1 MNSSP
6 FVNQL
11 LLSDCVKATRLLP
24 NRCIHLTVTSPAYD
38 KMREYGGHSF
48 DFDYLAEELY
58 RITVPGGVVVWI
70 VQEQVIKG
78 EQTGSSS
85 YQRCL
90 FKEIGFRLFDVM
102 PMVMRGMRMPL
113 KNRYANRY
121 HQAIV
126 LAKGKPRM
134 VNVLQDRPNKLAGQL
149 TGGKLRDRKGR
160 LSDRG
165 QTEIREFGVR
175 GNVWEYEAGGYKS
188 TRDSYAY
195 AHPAVM
201 PEKMA
206 EDHILSWSRPGDLVF
221 DPFCGSGTTCKMAL
235 LNHRKYLGV
244 EISKDYFNI
253 SVRRMKE
260 AEKEYACCL
269 DAAIVALGTSDID
282 LEGENQLDIHCS
294 SSLPV
299 RVSELGS
306 EPSSSRWALHHD
318 DVNRTLTR
326 FQPSYF
332 DGAFLDGPY
341 GLRFMEKA
349 WDAEL
354 PSTEVFRQLLRA
366 CKPGAYLLAFG
377 GPRTFHR
384 LTCNIEDAGWNI
396 RDVLSWI
403 HAQGFPKGLNIS
415 TAIDKRLSAESNR
428 HESTHNPARGR
439 RADHRFGFRN
449 GKCDVNTP
457 RSDQALAWV
466 GYSSA
471 LKPGWEPIILAQA
484 PLAGG
489 FAANALEY
497 GCGGLNI
504 DGCRIGKEGGTQRSH
519 QAEYPLLQNGG
530 EDRQHWARSGHGVVE
545 LPKGRWPANVLFDE
559 VAANLLD
566 QQSGRSKS
574 NRSRHY
580 QAKSNVGNG
589 VTLSPF
595 RARSNSIFG
604 YEDMGGVSRFFYV
617 AKAAGKE
624 REGND
629 HPTLKPLALC
639 EYLARLILPP
649 PRETPRRL
657 LVPYSG
663 SGSEMIGA
671 LKAGWDHVTGI
682 EREARY
688 VEIAEKR
695 LSELHE

>member
-1 MNSSP
+1 MNRSP

-38 KMREYGGHSF
+38 KMREYGRHSY

-78 EQTGSSS
+78 EQSGSSS

-113 KNRYANRY
+113 RNRYANRY

-126 LAKGKPRM
+126 LSKGKPRI
-134 VNVLQDRPNKLAGQL
+134 VNVLQDRSNKLAGQF

-165 QTEIREFGVR
+165 QTQIREFGAR
-175 GNVWEYEAGGYKS
+175 GNVWEYEAGGCKS
-188 TRDSYAY
+188 TSDSYAY
-195 AHPAVM
+195 AHPAIM

-206 EDHILSWSRPGDLVF
+206 EDHILSWSQPGDLVF
-221 DPFCGSGTTCKMAL
+221 DPFSGSGTTCKMAL
-235 LNHRKYLGV
+235 LNHRRYLGV
-244 EISKDYFNI
+244 EIGKDYFDI

-260 AEKEYACCL
+260 AEKEYVCRL
-269 DAAIVALGTSDID
+269 DAAILALDKSEVAPI
-282 LEGENQLDIHCS
+282 EGKQRDSQRS
-294 SSLPV
+294 SILPV
-299 RVSELGS
+299 SVPTSTGTT
-306 EPSSSRWALHHD
+306 SSSRWALHND
-318 DVNRTLTR
+318 DVNRVLSE
-326 FQPSYF
+326 FQPSLY

-349 WDAEL
+349 WDSVL
-354 PSTEVFRQLLRA
+354 PPTEVFRQLLRT
-366 CKPGAYLLAFG
+366 CKPGAFLLAFG

-384 LTCNIEDAGWNI
+384 LTCNIEDAGWEI
-396 RDVLSWI
+396 RDVISWLYS
-403 HAQGFPKGLNIS
+403 QGFPKGLNFS
-415 TAIDKRLSAESNR
+415 KAIDKKFGVEGVAQELAHSPN
-428 HESTHNPARGR
+428 RGR
-439 RADHRFGFRN
+439 RADHRYGFRN
-449 GKCDVNTP
+449 GEFEVKSP
-457 RSDQALAWV
+457 ESEQAQIWQ

-471 LKPGWEPIILAQA
+471 LKPAWEPIILAQA
-484 PLAGG
+484 PLTGG

-519 QAEYPLLQNGG
+519 QAEYPLQPNGG
-530 EDRQHWARSGHGVVE
+530 EDRQHWARIGHEVIG
-545 LPKGRWPANVLFDE
+545 LSKGRWPANVILDE
-559 VAANLLD
+559 KAALELD
-566 QQSGRSKS
+566 RQSGTSQ
-574 NRSRHY
+574 SRRTRNS

-589 VTLSPF
+589 ITLRPF
-595 RARSNSIFG
+595 RGRSDAFSG
-604 YEDMGGVSRFFYV
+604 YEDEGGASRFFYV
-617 AKAAGKE
+617 AKANGKE
-624 REGND
+624 RAGND
-629 HPTLKPLALC
+629 HPTLKPLGLC
-639 EYLARLILPP
+639 EHLARLILPP
-649 PRETPRRL
+649 ARETPRKL
-657 LVPYSG
+657 LVPYCG

-671 LKAGWDHVTGI
+671 LKAGWDQVVGI
-682 EREARY
+682 EREQRY

-695 LSELHE
+695 LNELIE